1 MPIQPVSNLNNN
13 SKRKFNVNPVTYT
26 GYGALALGTASVIAA
41 ANKKIKWHKY
51 FAYAAGALAFI
62 HTGIIEGLR
71 FSRNKGEK

>member
-1 MPIQPVSNLNNN
+1 MA
-13 SKRKFNVNPVTYT
+13 
-26 GYGALALGTASVIAA
+26 ALALGTASVIAA

-71 FSRNKGEK
+71 LSRNKGEK